1 MTEPRSLS
9 VAQDR
14 WLTDTRA
21 YNLIWLGRW
30 LERAESA
37 ARAADTAAKRALRD
51 GGDADALV
59 NSLLDT
65 ASSLGVSPPDPAS
78 VATELFLR
86 NEASSVLQCLVKAR
100 LTATQI
106 APVELMAALTEAIAE
121 IEALSP
127 AALRTPQQIIDA
139 ATFAIARLSD
149 AARLIEDE
157 WFGRETLSDE
167 EVYRRF
173 AQQQ

>member
-1 MTEPRSLS
+1 MTEPRSLTI
-9 VAQDR
+9 AQDR

-65 ASSLGVSPPDPAS
+65 ASSLGVSPPDPA
-78 VATELFLR
+78 AAAEELFLR

-139 ATFAIARLSD
+139 ATFAIARLTH